1 MPLGLL
7 GTLGTIVQ
15 TGLSGAV
22 TSAFAPGGIFGG
34 GGFFPTGGAASPAPV
49 SYTPTAG
56 YTLPAPLPPGGPA
69 IPVAGNGVNWP
80 RWLVNLLLD
89 YGPAIGQAMF
99 DEYQKRRRSG
109 QTMAQARSAITSAY
123 PTRPGWA
130 HYGIR
135 TRRRR
140 MNPANVKALRR
151 AVRRVRGFRKLTTK
165 VRGVFPQRQRW
176 VAAPRRRRRVYRGD
190 IVPFDGGNLYAA
202 EDFADYL
209 DESEDLGLDPERFPE
224 DVE

>member
-1 MPLGLL
+1 MPLGIL
-7 GTLGTIVQ
+7 GAIGSIVQ
-15 TGLSGAV
+15 TGLSSAV
-22 TSAFAPGGIFGG
+22 SSAFAPGGVFGG
-34 GGFFPTGGAASPAPV
+34 GGFFPTAP
-49 SYTPTAG
+49 STSMTYTPTAG

-80 RWLVNLLLD
+80 KWLMNLLLD
-89 YGPAIGQAMF
+89 YGPAIGQAMY

-109 QTMAQARSAITSAY
+109 QTAAQARTAITSSY
-123 PTRPGWA
+123 PALPGWS

-151 AVRRVRGFRKLTTK
+151 AVRRVRGFRKLTRK
-165 VRGVFPQRQRW
+165 VRGVFPQRQW
-176 VAAPRRRRRVYRGD
+176 VAAPRRRRRYRGD
-190 IVPFDGGNLYAA
+190 ILPFEHDGAINPYAA
-202 EDFADYL
+202 EDLADYI
-209 DESEDLGLDPERFPE
+209 DDAEDLGVDPSSFPE